1 MASII
6 KNYSQSEIVVMET
19 SFNFE
24 GIALHEKLSKCQ
36 PRYST
41 VVKSMKEYLDNIYVD
56 FNLGRPMMFDIQ
68 SNSVIEMR
76 GQYGKSMVLYDRSMV
91 SLLKDCMVDIVEDQ
105 TDCLLFT
112 LWLDYLNK
120 LKRKRKQQ
128 SDYHFYDFIGEIFSV
143 ENLYVPF

>member
-19 SFNFE
+19 SSNFE

-36 PRYST
+36 PRHSA

-56 FNLGRPMMFDIQ
+56 FNQGRAMMFDIQ

-76 GQYGKSMVLYDRSMV
+76 GQYSKSMIILDKDMV
-91 SLLKDCMVDIVEDQ
+91 PLIKDCM
-105 TDCLLFT
+105 DCGRSNRLLVIC
-112 LWLDYLNK
+112 LVA
-120 LKRKRKQQ
+120 
-128 SDYHFYDFIGEIFSV
+128 G
-143 ENLYVPF
+143 LYQ